1 MKNKVSKILILMGL
15 LILIG
20 SLTLS
25 LYSKYVENKSLTKFE
40 EKIASKKIL
49 RNISPGDEIG
59 IIEIESINLKNAIVQ
74 SVDDEYL
81 KYHVSHFEESVMP
94 GEDGNFS
101 LAGHSSY
108 YYNQVFNN
116 LHKVK
121 VGDEIKI
128 KTIDDEFIYI
138 ITEIMDVEAED
149 TYVLDQDMSKKEI
162 TLVTCTNSG
171 KQRFIVKGE
180 IM

>member
-1 MKNKVSKILILMGL
+1 
-15 LILIG
+15 
-20 SLTLS
+20 
-25 LYSKYVENKSLTKFE
+25 
-40 EKIASKKIL
+40 
-49 RNISPGDEIG
+49 
-59 IIEIESINLKNAIVQ
+59 
-74 SVDDEYL
+74 
-81 KYHVSHFEESVMP
+81 
-94 GEDGNFS
+94 
-101 LAGHSSY
+101 
-108 YYNQVFNN
+108 
-116 LHKVK
+116 
-121 VGDEIKI
+121 DEIKI